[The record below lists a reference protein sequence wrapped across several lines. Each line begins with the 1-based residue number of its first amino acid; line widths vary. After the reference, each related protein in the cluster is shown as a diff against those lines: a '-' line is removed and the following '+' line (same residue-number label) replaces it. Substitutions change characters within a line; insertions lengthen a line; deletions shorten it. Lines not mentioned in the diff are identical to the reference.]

1 MASNKQ
7 KSIYG
12 LLLKY
17 GSRKIDRN
25 TGIFVL
31 PAGKE
36 YTCAVTC
43 KGCYARRDQAL
54 YPGALG
60 YRLRMYELSKKDS
73 FVDMMNA
80 EIDSRDTTKNIR
92 IHESGDFY
100 SQEYV
105 DKWDKII
112 KANPHKMFYAYTKRE
127 DLDFSQIESND
138 NFNLIRSYVV
148 VEGKKII
155 NFADRDTIED
165 VYFKLKSE
173 GLSVMICDPS
183 KVCMKDCSF
192 CLNKGN
198 IPLFVKH

>member
-7 KSIYG
+7 ASTYG
-12 LLLKY
+12 LVLKY
-17 GSRKIDRN
+17 GSRKIARS

-43 KGCYARRDQAL
+43 KGCYARRDQVL

-60 YRLRMYELSKKDS
+60 YRLRMLELSKKDS
-73 FVDMMNA
+73 FVDLMNA
-80 EIDSRDTTKNIR
+80 EIDSRKTTENIR

-105 DKWDKII
+105 NKWDRIV
-112 KANPHKMFYAYTKRE
+112 KANPHKLFYAYTKRE
-127 DLDFSQIESND
+127 NMDFTEIEKND

-148 VEGKKII
+148 VGDKKLI
-155 NFADRDTIED
+155 NFADKEKINEM
-165 VYFKLKSE
+165 YYAMKSE
-173 GLSVMICDPS
+173 GQNVMICDPK
-183 KVCMKDCSF
+183 KVCMSECSF